1 MSSFHSNKKN
11 DIDIGLKKKKK
22 KSRRKK
28 KKEDIEF
35 DITSVLLD

>member
-11 DIDIGLKKKKK
+11 DIDIGFKKKKK
-22 KSRRKK
+22 KEEEKK
-28 KKEDIEF
+28 KKEDI

>member
-11 DIDIGLKKKKK
+11 DIDIGFKKKKK
-22 KSRRKK
+22 KKEEEKK
-28 KKEDIEF
+28 KKEDI